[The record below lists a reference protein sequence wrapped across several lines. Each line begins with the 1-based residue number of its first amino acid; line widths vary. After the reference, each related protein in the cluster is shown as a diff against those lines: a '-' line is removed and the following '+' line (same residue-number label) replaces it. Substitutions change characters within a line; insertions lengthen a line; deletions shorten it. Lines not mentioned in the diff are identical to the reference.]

1 MSVEVVVHRDLAEP
15 ALVAGWDALAD
26 ADPDA
31 TLFQRPRFL
40 AAWHEVLGGR
50 SVVRSLEVRRDG
62 VMIGFAPLSVE
73 AVGSIGGPV
82 ELVRFLGGTEVTDYL
97 GPVSAAA
104 DREVVAEALLAHL
117 ADDRHWDELALTGL
131 ATDVGWHDRLAEAA
145 KAHGLLVVERLEDGV
160 CPRVDLTG
168 GAGAWLSRLSSR
180 DRKEHQRK
188 ARKLERDAGPVEV
201 VESAPEALHDD
212 VDAFLAQ
219 VIRSFPEK
227 SSFFQRADIVRWFHA
242 LVDAFGADRTLR
254 LHHLDVGGIRA
265 ATTVSLVWGET
276 WGLYNSSFDPDLAA
290 LAPGAVL
297 VGALADRATE
307 EGFATLDLLKGDEP
321 YKYRFGA
328 IDRPLA
334 RLTVLRKR

>member
-1 MSVEVVVHRDLAEP
+1 MSVEVVVHRDLSDP
-15 ALVAGWDALAD
+15 ALVAGWSALAD
-26 ADPDA
+26 ADPGA

-40 AAWHEVLGGR
+40 TAWYEVLGGR
-50 SVVRSLEVRRDG
+50 SIVRSLEVRRDG
-62 VMIGFAPLSVE
+62 AMIGFAPLSVE

-82 ELVRFLGGTEVTDYL
+82 ELIRFLGGTEVTDYL
-97 GPVSAAA
+97 GPLSAPA
-104 DREVVAEALLAHL
+104 DRGTVADALLAHL
-117 ADDRHWDELALTGL
+117 AEDRHWDELALTGL
-131 ATDVGWHDRLAEAA
+131 ATDVGWHELLADAA

-168 GAGAWLSRLSSR
+168 GEDAWLGRLASR
-180 DRKEHQRK
+180 DRKEHVRK

-201 VESAPEALHDD
+201 VESSPGTLHRD

-219 VIRSFPEK
+219 AVASFPDK
-227 SSFFQRADIVRWFHA
+227 SSFFQREDIVRWFHA
-242 LVDAFGADRTLR
+242 LVDVFGAERTLR

-265 ATTVSLVWGET
+265 ATTVSLVWGDT

-297 VGALADRATE
+297 VGALAGIAAA
-307 EGFATLDLLKGDEP
+307 EGHATLDLLKGDEA

-328 IDRPLA
+328 VDRPLA